1 MAGLHLPQR
10 IVDGDFGGWLRDAM
24 RRRRLSTRAVAMR
37 TGVDHST
44 ISRLM
49 RNAREPVLSTA
60 LALLRFLGRE
70 PSGAAAAPS
79 AAPSAAPPADEADP
93 GRAA

>member
-1 MAGLHLPQR
+1 MPGLHLPQR

-24 RRRRLSTRAVAMR
+24 RSRRLSTRAVAMR
-37 TGVDHST
+37 AGVDHST

-60 LALLRFLGRE
+60 IRLLRLLGRE
-70 PSGAAAAPS
+70 PGTGAAAVGAEQDPKK
-79 AAPSAAPPADEADP
+79 AA
-93 GRAA
+93 

>member
-1 MAGLHLPQR
+1 MPGIHLPQR

-24 RRRRLSTRAVAMR
+24 RVRRLSTRAVAMR
-37 TGVDHST
+37 TGVDHTT

-60 LALLRFLGRE
+60 IRLLHLLGRDH
-70 PSGAAAAPS
+70 A
-79 AAPSAAPPADEADP
+79 AAPPAASP
-93 GRAA
+93 AAPEDAGPKKAA

>member
-1 MAGLHLPQR
+1 MPGLHLPQR

-24 RRRRLSTRAVAMR
+24 RTRRLSTRAVAMR
-37 TGVDHST
+37 TGVDHTT

-60 LALLRFLGRE
+60 IALLRVLGRDTAKA
-70 PSGAAAAPS
+70 PAASEEAGPEKAA
-79 AAPSAAPPADEADP
+79 
-93 GRAA
+93 

>member
-1 MAGLHLPQR
+1 MPGIHLPQR
-10 IVDGDFGGWLRDAM
+10 ILDGDFGGWLSDAM

-37 TGVDHST
+37 TGINHTT

-60 LALLRFLGRE
+60 IALLRLLGRDQ
-70 PSGAAAAPS
+70 GAAVTPAATADDPKK
-79 AAPSAAPPADEADP
+79 AA
-93 GRAA
+93 

>member
-10 IVDGDFGGWLRDAM
+10 IVDGDFGGWLRHAM
-24 RRRRLSTRAVAMR
+24 RSRRLSTRAVAMR

-60 LALLRFLGRE
+60 IRLLRLLARE
-70 PSGAAAAPS
+70 PGAAVAPAGEHDPEKAA
-79 AAPSAAPPADEADP
+79 
-93 GRAA
+93 

>member
-1 MAGLHLPQR
+1 MPGIHLPQR

-60 LALLRFLGRE
+60 LALLRLLGRE
-70 PSGAAAAPS
+70 RPVEPASEELDPTKAA
-79 AAPSAAPPADEADP
+79 
-93 GRAA
+93 

>member
-1 MAGLHLPQR
+1 MPGIHLPQR

-37 TGVDHST
+37 SGVNHTT

-49 RNAREPVLSTA
+49 RGAREPVLSTA
-60 LALLRFLGRE
+60 IRLLRLLGRE
-70 PSGAAAAPS
+70 HEVKAAAEEEESGPK
-79 AAPSAAPPADEADP
+79 
-93 GRAA
+93 RAA